1 MSEQH
6 WHLLAYDV
14 REPHRLR
21 RVAKVLEGYGERLQY
36 SVFRCKLSPKKL
48 ERLRIE
54 LNRELASDDALL
66 VVPLCS
72 GCAARLQFRGKAFEW
87 PPEPPSF
94 VVV

>member
-14 REPHRLR
+14 REPSRLR
-21 RVAKVLEGYGERLQY
+21 RVAKVLEGYGERLQD
-36 SVFRCKLSPKKL
+36 SVFRCKLSARKL
-48 ERLRIE
+48 ERLRFE
-54 LNRELASDDALL
+54 LNRELATEDALL
-66 VVPLCS
+66 VVPLCN
-72 GCAARLQFRGKAFEW
+72 GCAARLQFRGTTFEW